1 MAKTKIKAP
10 SINQLTDDLNNGKI
24 LPIYYLFGEDSFS
37 IDSCLALINKF
48 VQPFIT
54 SDFDKEVFYGDDKTL
69 IEILDFASAFP
80 FGSEKKL
87 IIVKEFEKI
96 RDKKH
101 LTLYAASPSDFTVI
115 VLIHN
120 GKISNLDSEPFKT
133 LAAKNYLFEAKE
145 LKGENLIDWVV
156 AYARDNGKSITRD
169 NARLLTDISG
179 ENRDMLEAQLEKISV
194 FLGDKKEI
202 TLDSIKDLS
211 TSLKEY
217 NIFDLQNAIS
227 KKDRN
232 ETFKIA
238 YKMLE
243 KGAEPTFIIYML
255 TRYFTG
261 LIRINELKEKKI
273 PDQAAARIVGTHQYY
288 YKDYL
293 KARMIY
299 SDKDLYRI
307 VQSLLKADLSVK
319 TTSAGGKSIISI
331 LLAEILEE

>member
-1 MAKTKIKAP
+1 MAKSKIKAP
-10 SINQLTDDLNNGKI
+10 SINQIAEDLNTGRI
-24 LPIYYLFGEDSFS
+24 FSVYYLFGEDSFS
-37 IDSCLALINKF
+37 IDASLELISKS
-48 VQPFIT
+48 VRPFIT
-54 SDFDKEVFYGDDKTL
+54 SEFDKEVFYGDEKTL
-69 IEILDFASAFP
+69 VEILDYAAAFP

-96 RDKKH
+96 RDKKS
-101 LTLYAASPSDFTVI
+101 LISYAKSPPDFTVL

-133 LAAKNYLFEAKE
+133 LAERNYLFEAKE

-156 AYARDNGKSITRD
+156 SYVQNSGKSIDRE
-169 NARLLTDISG
+169 NARLLVEISG
-179 ENRDMLEAQLEKISV
+179 ENRDMLESQLEKISV

-202 TLDSIKDLS
+202 TINTIKDLS

-217 NIFDLQNAIS
+217 NIFDLQNALS
-227 KKDRN
+227 KKDKQ
-232 ETFKIA
+232 ETLKIA
-238 YKMLE
+238 FKMLD

-261 LIRINELKEKKI
+261 LSRINELKEKKI
-273 PDQAAARIVGTHQYY
+273 PEQAAARIVGTHPYY

-293 KARMIY
+293 KARTIY

-307 VQSLLKADLSVK
+307 VKSLLKADLSVK
-319 TTSAGGKSIISI
+319 TTSTDNKSIISV
-331 LLAEILEE
+331 LLAEILQ

>member
-1 MAKTKIKAP
+1 MAKSKIKAP
-10 SINQLTDDLNNGKI
+10 SINQIAEDLNTGRI
-24 LPIYYLFGEDSFS
+24 FSVYYLFGEDSFS
-37 IDSCLALINKF
+37 IDASLELISKS
-48 VQPFIT
+48 VRPFIT
-54 SDFDKEVFYGDDKTL
+54 SEFDKEVFYGDEKTL
-69 IEILDFASAFP
+69 VEILDYAAAFP

-96 RDKKH
+96 RDKKS
-101 LTLYAASPSDFTVI
+101 LISYAKSPPDFTVL

-133 LAAKNYLFEAKE
+133 LAERNYLFEAKE

-156 AYARDNGKSITRD
+156 SYVQNSRKSIDRE
-169 NARLLTDISG
+169 NARLLVEISG
-179 ENRDMLEAQLEKISV
+179 ENRDMLESQLEKISV

-202 TLDSIKDLS
+202 TINTIKDLS

-217 NIFDLQNAIS
+217 NIFDLQNALS
-227 KKDRN
+227 KKDKQ
-232 ETFKIA
+232 ETLKIA
-238 YKMLE
+238 FKMLD

-261 LIRINELKEKKI
+261 LSRINELKEKKI
-273 PDQAAARIVGTHQYY
+273 PEQAAARIVGTHPYY

-293 KARMIY
+293 KARTIY

-307 VQSLLKADLSVK
+307 VKSLLKADISVK
-319 TTSAGGKSIISI
+319 TTSTDNKSIISV
-331 LLAEILEE
+331 LLAEILQ

>member
-24 LPIYYLFGEDSFS
+24 LPIYYLFGEDTFS
-37 IDSCLALINKF
+37 IDSCLTLINKSI
-48 VQPFIT
+48 QPFIA

-69 IEILDFASAFP
+69 IEILDFAAAFP

-101 LTLYAASPSDFTVI
+101 LTSYAASPPDFTVI

-156 AYARDNGKSITRD
+156 TYVRNNGKSITRD

-227 KKDRN
+227 KKDKN

-331 LLAEILEE
+331 LLAEILE

>member
-24 LPIYYLFGEDSFS
+24 LPIYYLFGEDTFS
-37 IDSCLALINKF
+37 IDSCLTLINKSI
-48 VQPFIT
+48 QPFIA

-69 IEILDFASAFP
+69 IEILDFAAAFP

-101 LTLYAASPSDFTVI
+101 LTSYAASPPDFTVI

-156 AYARDNGKSITRD
+156 TYVRNNGKSITRD

-227 KKDRN
+227 KKDKN

-261 LIRINELKEKKI
+261 LIRINELNEKKI

-331 LLAEILEE
+331 LLAEILE

>member
-1 MAKTKIKAP
+1 MAKSKIKAP
-10 SINQLTDDLNNGKI
+10 SINQIAEDLNTGRI
-24 LPIYYLFGEDSFS
+24 FSVYYLFGEDTFS
-37 IDSCLALINKF
+37 IDASLELISKS
-48 VQPFIT
+48 VRPFIT
-54 SDFDKEVFYGDDKTL
+54 SEFDKEVFYGDEKTL
-69 IEILDFASAFP
+69 VEILDYAAAFP

-96 RDKKH
+96 RDKKS
-101 LTLYAASPSDFTVI
+101 LISYAKSPPDFTVL

-133 LAAKNYLFEAKE
+133 LAERNYLFEAKE

-156 AYARDNGKSITRD
+156 SYVQNSRKSIDRE
-169 NARLLTDISG
+169 NARLLVEISG
-179 ENRDMLEAQLEKISV
+179 ENRDMLESQLEKISV

-202 TLDSIKDLS
+202 TINTIKDLS

-217 NIFDLQNAIS
+217 NIFDLQNALS
-227 KKDRN
+227 KKDKQ
-232 ETFKIA
+232 ETLKIA
-238 YKMLE
+238 FKMLD

-261 LIRINELKEKKI
+261 LSRINELKEKKI
-273 PDQAAARIVGTHQYY
+273 PEQAAARIVGTHPYY

-293 KARMIY
+293 KARTIY

-307 VQSLLKADLSVK
+307 VKSLLKADISVK
-319 TTSAGGKSIISI
+319 TTSTDNKSIISV
-331 LLAEILEE
+331 LLAEILQ